1 MFFYLCWRERE
12 RLCFS
17 GLLVILVFLTEKVN
31 QYLLEKNCCIFSKRI
46 ATVSTDVPGTYEIFS
61 FSFRCSM

>member
-12 RLCFS
+12 T
-17 GLLVILVFLTEKVN
+17 VFFRFVS
-31 QYLLEKNCCIFSKRI
+31 YLGFFNRKGKPISLRKNCCIFSKRI